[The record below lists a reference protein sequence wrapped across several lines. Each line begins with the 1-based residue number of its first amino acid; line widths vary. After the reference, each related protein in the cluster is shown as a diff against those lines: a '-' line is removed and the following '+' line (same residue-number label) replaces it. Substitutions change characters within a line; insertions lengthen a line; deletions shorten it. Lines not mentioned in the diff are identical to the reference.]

1 MKADNKPKP
10 PDFTFDI
17 NPGLE
22 VKKVFITEEAISTD
36 ESVFTAGQLAIIERF
51 LNAEEEKFQEEREK
65 FQEEKARLEEEHLQQ
80 LEEEKKIAWQKGNE
94 AGIESTKNEMIGQV
108 ETTIEQVKAF
118 LDSVIIQ
125 TDKFMDIHEQEI
137 LRLIINI
144 ARKVVEYE
152 VTLNPKIILRLV
164 KNSIELLNEKE
175 EIRILVNPEEWTAVR
190 DNLDSLS
197 LSIDMPK
204 NIEVVPYENIDRGGC
219 RIDFKA
225 GSIDADLDTQFTEIK
240 RKLLKNV

>member
-1 MKADNKPKP
+1 MKADNKTKP
-10 PDFTFDI
+10 PDYTFDI

-22 VKKVFITEEAISTD
+22 VKKAFITKEAISAD

-51 LNAEEEKFQEEREK
+51 LNAEEEKFQIERAR

-80 LEEEKKIAWQKGNE
+80 LETEIHIAWQKGNE
-94 AGIESTKNEMIGQV
+94 DGVEATKHEMIGQV
-108 ETTIEQVKAF
+108 ETAIEQVQAF
-118 LDSVIIQ
+118 MDSVIIK
-125 TDKFMDIHEQEI
+125 TDKFMEIHEQEI

-144 ARKVVEYE
+144 ARKVIEYE

-175 EIRILVNPEEWTAVR
+175 EIRILVNPEEWTTVR
-190 DNLDSLS
+190 DNLDKLAV
-197 LSIDMPK
+197 SIDLPK
-204 NIEVVPYENIDRGGC
+204 NIEVVPYENIERGGC

-240 RKLLKNV
+240 RKLLKM